1 MRAEEKLK
9 EDGFEF
15 VQEISSG
22 GLIERGYEWEE
33 EDMTCRSWK
42 LYAKAIG
49 NITILKVADGT
60 EIKSVERISSKRVL
74 ASCERRGRFVEDYFT
89 INARCK
95 VLSHYLYFNLPF

>member
-22 GLIERGYEWEE
+22 VLIDRGYEWEE

-60 EIKSVERISSKRVL
+60 EINSVEDKRPATIDSDIIYNLGGQVVKNP
-74 ASCERRGRFVEDYFT
+74 SRGIYIKNGKKFIVE
-89 INARCK
+89 
-95 VLSHYLYFNLPF
+95 